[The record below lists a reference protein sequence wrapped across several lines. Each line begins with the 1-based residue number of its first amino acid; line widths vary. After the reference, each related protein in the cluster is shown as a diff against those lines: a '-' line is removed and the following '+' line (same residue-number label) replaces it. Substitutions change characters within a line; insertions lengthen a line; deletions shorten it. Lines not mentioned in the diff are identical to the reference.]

1 MYHPKLTKSSMAGA
15 EFKITDEI
23 SSSIFTKLEKLS
35 KDLKTLDDDFKRTS
49 NSYADFASKLAIQI
63 NASPGNLSELD
74 KKSKE
79 YEQTVK
85 KLHDTQNKLA
95 DLQQKY
101 KESLKQVNEVT
112 KQAVNNAQEDAK
124 AKKLN
129 AEAELKLEKA
139 QTERLRQQ
147 KLLNQ
152 EQKKQKLTTEQA
164 IQLSKQEVHSIA
176 EAEAVNKQLRQA
188 VKDLT
193 DAEDKE
199 GKIRQQ
205 LNSAINQNTNY
216 IKRNRD
222 AYVQA
227 KMTVGDYKEQIK
239 LAIVELKNGNDSMKN
254 FGIVAKGFGGI
265 IKTSIAGGT
274 RQVASNVGSMIKGF
288 VGAQAVIT
296 GIQKLIGAFKQGIN
310 TAIDFEAANSKLAAI
325 LGTTKGEIKDL
336 TADARRLGEATKY
349 TASEATNLQ
358 IELSKLGF
366 SKTEI
371 LDMTEGVLKFAQAT
385 GAELPEAAALAGA
398 ALRMFGADTEE
409 TERYVSAMAV
419 ATTKSA
425 LSFSYLQTAMPIV
438 GPVAK
443 AFNFTIEDTLAL
455 LGKLADAGFDASMS
469 ATATRNILLNL
480 ADGSGKLAQA
490 LGGPVKTLPEL
501 VDGLKRLK
509 EQGIDLNST
518 LEMTDKRSVAA
529 FNAFLTASDK
539 IVPLRDQI
547 TGVEDDLNKMADTM
561 GNNVQGALY
570 NLSSAWESLMLTIM
584 DNTGAMKDFIDMAT
598 NGIRKINE
606 WLMSAEQ
613 LADKQV
619 ETAKRAASPYAEE
632 SIKSEIIAINRLK
645 DEYIKA
651 GDDETTALEKAKNER
666 IAVLEQELSKQQSLR
681 NKFYNENQQLWKDME
696 DASFFKQA
704 LGLEKTNAEFG
715 KEQTRTW
722 NEYLDK
728 VTKVTSLEKQI
739 ADIREISNSID
750 DASGTS
756 TTLTD
761 KQKKKLEK
769 QRKEQLRID
778 KAYQQSRLEL
788 MDEGLEKELASIRL
802 NYTQRIAEVKGN
814 SEKEN
819 ETRKNLAEKM
829 QEELANKEIDFYL
842 SQEKKKLQITLE
854 AAKEGSEEQR
864 ELRMRMIDLDEE
876 AEINATKG
884 NYENLQAIR
893 DKYEKKRID
902 ELNRQTYEDIKRM
915 ENSASRQAEAFVV
928 GLAEQQNELK
938 KSHLKG
944 EMSEEKYKEA
954 LYKLTIKYN
963 KEMLLAQISA
973 AEAELKV
980 AKATGTI
987 PQEKIEELRL
997 KLQKLRA
1004 DFGSLLND
1012 EASNEAEKGKKQVE
1026 DWADAL
1032 KNITDS
1038 FPSEQSGFA
1047 DFFSGINDVLGDLAK
1062 KAQEAGGSFSDMWA
1076 NMSNGE
1082 RLKLVLGSLAKIS
1095 DGLNSMMQNIYEN
1108 RISKIEEEQEANEE
1122 AGEQELAR
1130 IERLEETG
1138 AISSEEAEA
1147 RKRAAEDKTARKN
1160 EELEKKKAQL
1170 QQKQARWDKAN
1181 SIIQATIAT
1190 ALAVAKALPN
1200 FVLAGIAAAM
1210 GAAQI
1215 AVIASQPIPKYAKGT
1230 DSHKG
1235 GLAVVGDGGV
1245 PETIVTEKG
1254 AYITP
1259 SVPTLVDIPKGAKVI
1274 PYAVDM
1280 DRIKAHANDFDGLM
1294 AYRSENDLP
1303 PVSIV
1308 NDYSELEKKI
1318 GHLEKSQQIGFA
1330 KLAKAIRENNYH
1342 QFSKSI

>member
-1 MYHPKLTKSSMAGA
+1 MTEL
-15 EFKITDEI
+15 KITDLVDEKEI
-23 SSSIFTKLEKLS
+23 EQVKQLGLEIEKVKSIYGDAAKELAKGLKMNVEVVGDLDKLNAVIITQAKKADGATNDLNAALKKQSELAERVAKSLDEQIKSGNLSATQMKKLTDASKKNAESLEKL
-35 KDLKTLDDDFKRTS
+35 
-49 NSYADFASKLAIQI
+49 
-63 NASPGNLSELD
+63 
-74 KKSKE
+74 
-79 YEQTVK
+79 
-85 KLHDTQNKLA
+85 
-95 DLQQKY
+95 
-101 KESLKQVNEVT
+101 
-112 KQAVNNAQEDAK
+112 AK
-124 AKKLN
+124 A
-129 AEAELKLEKA
+129 EATVEKA
-139 QTERLRQQ
+139 QRASNTA
-147 KLLNQ
+147 
-152 EQKKQKLTTEQA
+152 KKSANVTEQERQKIITDA
-164 IQLSKQEVHSIA
+164 IAATYKEIHSIQ
-176 EAEAVNKQLRQA
+176 EANDMNRLLRKA
-188 VKDLT
+188 VKLVRDT
-193 DAEDKE
+193 DEE
-199 GKIRQQ
+199 YIQTIGR
-205 LNSAINQNTNY
+205 LNSTIGVNTDY
-216 IKRNRD
+216 VKRNSDR
-222 AYVQA
+222 YTQQ
-227 KMTVGDYKEQIK
+227 KMTVGDYTESIK
-239 LAIVELKNGNDSMKN
+239 RAWMEIQRGNSAMKN
-254 FGIVAKGFGGI
+254 MGI
-265 IKTSIAGGT
+265 IAKSTGNLLKTSFNSGIS
-274 RQVASNVGSMIKGF
+274 QVTIGVGSMIKGML
-288 VGAQAVIT
+288 GAQAVIA
-296 GIQKLIGAFKQGIN
+296 GIQKLTGAIRQGVN

-606 WLMSAEQ
+606 WLMNAEQ

-645 DEYIKA
+645 DEYLKA

-666 IAVLEQELSKQQSLR
+666 IAILEQELSKQQSLR
-681 NKFYNENQQLWKDME
+681 NKFYNENQQLWKDMG

-704 LGLEKTNAEFG
+704 LGLEKTNAEFSE
-715 KEQTRTW
+715 EQTKTW

-739 ADIREISNSID
+739 ADIRKISNSID

-802 NYTQRIAEVKGN
+802 NYSRQIAAIRGN
-814 SEKEN
+814 SEE
-819 ETRKNLAEKM
+819 ESATRNNLAEKM
-829 QEELANKEIDFYL
+829 EKEISDAKIKFALDAEKNNLSNRMAIIQKGTQEELDLKIKMLDLEREEEMNTAEKSGEDVFLIDEKYKKKRQGLLEEFASEQILQIADNAAAEQAVRDRQFQTDLLNLKRRKETENMSSEQYAEEEYLIKLDYVRKTTEAAIDAIEQELNVDNLSAKDRKKLTEELCKLKADLANKEAD
-842 SQEKKKLQITLE
+842 
-854 AAKEGSEEQR
+854 
-864 ELRMRMIDLDEE
+864 
-876 AEINATKG
+876 AEIT
-884 NYENLQAIR
+884 AI
-893 DKYEKKRID
+893 EKINKAEEKAYKERIK
-902 ELNRQTYEDIKRM
+902 N
-915 ENSASRQAEAFVV
+915 
-928 GLAEQQNELK
+928 LK
-938 KSHLKG
+938 KWLQTASQAV
-944 EMSEEKYKEA
+944 S
-954 LYKLTIKYN
+954 TI
-963 KEMLLAQISA
+963 
-973 AEAELKV
+973 
-980 AKATGTI
+980 
-987 PQEKIEELRL
+987 
-997 KLQKLRA
+997 
-1004 DFGSLLND
+1004 
-1012 EASNEAEKGKKQVE
+1012 
-1026 DWADAL
+1026 
-1032 KNITDS
+1032 
-1038 FPSEQSGFA
+1038 
-1047 DFFSGINDVLGDLAK
+1047 GDLV
-1062 KAQEAGGSFSDMWA
+1062 GT
-1076 NMSNGE
+1076 
-1082 RLKLVLGSLAKIS
+1082 LY
-1095 DGLNSMMQNIYEN
+1095 DGQLD
-1108 RISKIEEEQEANEE
+1108 KIEEESEANTDAHDSEIERIELLKEQKIISEEE
-1122 AGEQELAR
+1122 AQ
-1130 IERLEETG
+1130 
-1138 AISSEEAEA
+1138 A
-1147 RKRAAEDKTARKN
+1147 RKRAAEDKTRKKE
-1160 EELEKKKAQL
+1160 EELEKRRQDI
-1170 QQKQARWDKAN
+1170 QYKQAVWDKAAN
-1181 SIIQATIAT
+1181 IANASIAT
-1190 ALAVAKALPN
+1190 ALAITEALPN
-1200 FVLAGIAAAM
+1200 FVLAALVGAM
-1210 GAAQI
+1210 GAVQVATI
-1215 AVIASQPIPKYAKGT
+1215 MATPIPKYAKGT
-1230 DSHKG
+1230 DNHTG
-1235 GLAVVGDGGV
+1235 GPAIVGDGGKK
-1245 PETIVTEKG
+1245 EIVVYSGK
-1254 AYITP
+1254 AWITP
-1259 SVPTLVDIPKGAKVI
+1259 DVPTLVDLPRGTQVLPDASL
-1274 PYAVDM
+1274 YHLSSVDFPN
-1280 DRIKAHANDFDGLM
+1280 ISQQHVGKT
-1294 AYRSENDLP
+1294 ENN
-1303 PVSIV
+1303 IV
-1308 NDYSELEKKI
+1308 VNNDYSSLNHELKGMRSDMRKMA
-1318 GHLEKSQQIGFA
+1318 KQQHRDAYDF
-1330 KLAKAIRENNYH
+1330 NYELY
-1342 QFSKSI
+1342 KRTRL